1 MNIFISRFLFSF
13 FSQWRKVIQELD
25 LKSVKSGK
33 INSAIFVELLETTP
47 IFGNVVEM
55 TTQKLKQSIVDLLK
69 DPVALKEKLE
79 KERVIDVKKAL
90 KLSQVMALIPTDM
103 GLPLVVDVTMPML
116 VSVKGILLIFLWET
130 TFFQII
136 WKRKF
141 AIVLVEKKFNY
152 FWFFFFLESQA
163 KPRLDSAGPNLFWIW
178 RLRCFI
184 VSNYLELLESS
195 IPSTR
200 NMFPPPL
207 TKLWLPLC
215 PLQ

>member
-69 DPVALKEKLE
+69 DPVALKERLE

-152 FWFFFFLESQA
+152 F
-163 KPRLDSAGPNLFWIW
+163 
-178 RLRCFI
+178 
-184 VSNYLELLESS
+184 
-195 IPSTR
+195 
-200 NMFPPPL
+200 
-207 TKLWLPLC
+207 
-215 PLQ
+215 

>member
-1 MNIFISRFLFSF
+1 M
-13 FSQWRKVIQELD
+13 IQELD

-116 VSVKGILLIFLWET
+116 VSVKGIWYYIF
-130 TFFQII
+130 I
-136 WKRKF
+136 WKNPQNNFSCVENNKF
-141 AIVLVEKKFNY
+141 LKNY
-152 FWFFFFLESQA
+152 LYFFLESQA

-178 RLRCFI
+178 RLRCSI
-184 VSNYLELLESS
+184 VSNYLELLELS

-215 PLQ
+215 LLQ

>member
-1 MNIFISRFLFSF
+1 M
-13 FSQWRKVIQELD
+13 IQELD

-116 VSVKGILLIFLWET
+116 VSVKGIWYYIF
-130 TFFQII
+130 I
-136 WKRKF
+136 WKNPQNNFSCVEQIFKKLFVFLSWIAGKAKVGLSWTKPLLDLKTEMFYSLQLFGTVGVVNPLNKEYVSTSIDQTLAATVPIAVRIFWELFRKINF
-141 AIVLVEKKFNY
+141 
-152 FWFFFFLESQA
+152 
-163 KPRLDSAGPNLFWIW
+163 
-178 RLRCFI
+178 
-184 VSNYLELLESS
+184 
-195 IPSTR
+195 T
-200 NMFPPPL
+200 
-207 TKLWLPLC
+207 
-215 PLQ
+215 